1 MDSLETSLDPTPRV
15 EFAIVADAVQAVGG
29 KLYVLGGGWDML
41 WVGSFPARHPS
52 MGIGIRIRVPWS
64 QIEEFTMSV
73 DLVDEDGRS
82 LFGGKRF
89 SQKIKVTRRLG
100 RPAGSDTGVT
110 RAFTFNNLLFP
121 KPGGYA
127 FPIFVGSVEVARI
140 RFRVDKRTAR
150 PRRPA
155 PGQVPPGDA

>member
-1 MDSLETSLDPTPRV
+1 MDSLETSLDPTPGV
-15 EFAIVADAVQAVGG
+15 EFAMVADAVQAVGG

-52 MGIGIRIRVPWS
+52 LGIGIRIRVPWS
-64 QIEEFTMSV
+64 HLDEFDLSV
-73 DLVDEDGRS
+73 DLVDEDGKS

-89 SQKIKVTRRLG
+89 AQHIKVTRRLG

-121 KPGGYA
+121 NPGGYA
-127 FPIFVGSVEVARI
+127 FPIFVGFTEVARI
-140 RFRVDKRTAR
+140 RFRVQQRSGHTRRAPRGTAS
-150 PRRPA
+150 
-155 PGQVPPGDA
+155 PGDA

>member
-1 MDSLETSLDPTPRV
+1 MDSLEATLDPTPRV
-15 EFAIVADAVQAVGG
+15 EFAMVADAVQAVGG

-52 MGIGIRIRVPWS
+52 MGLGLRIRVPWS
-64 QIEEFTMSV
+64 HIDEFTLSV
-73 DLVDEDGRS
+73 DLVDEDGKS

-89 SQKIKVTRRLG
+89 AQKIKVKRRLG

-121 KPGGYA
+121 RPGGYA
-127 FPIFVGSVEVARI
+127 FPIFVESTEVARI
-140 RFRVDKRTAR
+140 RFRVEKRIGR
-150 PRRPA
+150 PRPA
-155 PGQVPPGDA
+155 TPGAATPGDA

>member
-1 MDSLETSLDPTPRV
+1 M
-15 EFAIVADAVQAVGG
+15 VADAVQAVGG

-52 MGIGIRIRVPWS
+52 MGIGMRIRVPWS
-64 QIEEFTMSV
+64 HIDEFALSV
-73 DLVDEDGRS
+73 DLVDEDGKS

-89 SQKIKVTRRLG
+89 SQRIKVTRRLG

-121 KPGGYA
+121 RPGGYA
-127 FPIFVGSVEVARI
+127 FPIFVGSSEVARI
-140 RFRVDKRTAR
+140 RFRVQKRSDH
-150 PRRPA
+150 PRQAPRGSTTPA
-155 PGQVPPGDA
+155 DG

>member
-1 MDSLETSLDPTPRV
+1 MESFEASLDPAPRV
-15 EFAIVADAVQAVGG
+15 EFAMVADAVQAMGG

-52 MGIGIRIRVPWS
+52 MGIGLRIRVPWS
-64 QIEEFTMSV
+64 HIDEFELSV
-73 DLVDEDGRS
+73 DLVNEDGKS

-89 SQKIKVTRRLG
+89 SQRIKVTRRLG

-127 FPIFVGSVEVARI
+127 FPIFVSGTEVARV
-140 RFRVDKRTAR
+140 RFRVEKRAGR
-150 PRRPA
+150 PR
-155 PGQVPPGDA
+155 QVPRRSTQPEDG